1 MGLTTEPREK
11 EAGPTQGDQ
20 KNTISDENQLKINT
34 LRYKL
39 SYSKWTLVTGI
50 ANSVF
55 IVKGTGQIFEIT
67 F

>member
-34 LRYKL
+34 LRYK
-39 SYSKWTLVTGI
+39 T
-50 ANSVF
+50 
-55 IVKGTGQIFEIT
+55 
-67 F
+67 